1 MSGFKINFKLQA
13 PEKIKPFGKK
23 PNYSLRWFGLTDGLL
38 WIEVGAQTLYEY
50 GEHAQKRFRLKQKY
64 NDYYLA
70 RFAEDF
76 SATFEHVSESVPQ
89 ELYDSVELF
98 DADVRRW
105 SDRYAEQ
112 ADDADNTDALSYDG
126 FCELNEWRYARSF
139 DSAHLVGGPR
149 IGCFRLNDKIKIVW
163 TSDAPLKRGISL
175 WSSPVGCYEIEY
187 AAFVAAA
194 DEFYAAFTA
203 AMDRQIEIAVAVKPK
218 KVKLDGAQIARE
230 HATRRAEFS
239 NALAY
244 LRDGGK
250 PATDWGKVNAL
261 YAALKHDL
269 SKPRG

>member
-1 MSGFKINFKLQA
+1 MSGFKINFKLQT

-23 PNYSLRWFGLTDGLL
+23 PNYSLSWFGLTDGLL

-98 DADVRRW
+98 DADVQRW

-126 FCELNEWRYARSF
+126 FCELNEWRDARSF

-149 IGCFRLNDKIKIVW
+149 IGCFRLNDKVKIVW
-163 TSDAPLKRGISL
+163 TSDAPLNL

-194 DEFYAAFTA
+194 NEFYAAFTA
-203 AMDRQIEIAVAVKPK
+203 AMDKANRN
-218 KVKLDGAQIARE
+218 
-230 HATRRAEFS
+230 RR
-239 NALAY
+239 
-244 LRDGGK
+244 
-250 PATDWGKVNAL
+250 
-261 YAALKHDL
+261 
-269 SKPRG
+269 RG

>member
-1 MSGFKINFKLQA
+1 M
-13 PEKIKPFGKK
+13 
-23 PNYSLRWFGLTDGLL
+23 
-38 WIEVGAQTLYEY
+38 
-50 GEHAQKRFRLKQKY
+50 
-64 NDYYLA
+64 
-70 RFAEDF
+70 
-76 SATFEHVSESVPQ
+76 
-89 ELYDSVELF
+89 
-98 DADVRRW
+98 VR
-105 SDRYAEQ
+105 Q

-126 FCELNEWRYARSF
+126 FCELNEWRDARSF

-163 TSDAPLKRGISL
+163 TSDAPLKRDISL

-230 HATRRAEFS
+230 NATRRAEFS